1 MLQLLSKMKNNVRQI
16 IQLGIVFSDKVTPI
30 LVSMMK
36 QWFNVMFE
44 MYKIFL

>member
-16 IQLGIVFSDKVTPI
+16 IQLGIVFSDKVTQI